1 MNRAGMEIFF
11 ETEKLAAL
19 CNNRLA
25 LARMYGEACAKRLG
39 QRLQELEAVESLG
52 DMVFGRPHELK
63 GDRAGQVSVDLV
75 HPLRLIFRPT
85 AQPPPVKTD
94 GGLDRLKVK
103 SVTIIEVT
111 DPH

>member
-1 MNRAGMEIFF
+1 VEITFETDKLAKLYNNRAMLDR
-11 ETEKLAAL
+11 T
-19 CNNRLA
+19 
-25 LARMYGEACAKRLG
+25 YGVACSKKIR
-39 QRLQELEAVESLG
+39 QRLQELEAVESLA

-63 GDRAGQVSVDLV
+63 GNRAGQVSVDLV

-85 AQPPPVKTD
+85 AQPAPVRTD
-94 GGLDRLKVK
+94 GGLDRSMVK

>member
-1 MNRAGMEIFF
+1 VEIIF
-11 ETEKLAAL
+11 ETEKLARL
-19 CNNRLA
+19 YNNRAMLDRA
-25 LARMYGEACAKRLG
+25 YGVACSKKIRL
-39 QRLQELEAVESLG
+39 RLQELEAVESLA

-63 GDRAGQVSVDLV
+63 GSRAGQVSLDLV

-85 AQPPPVKTD
+85 AQPAPVRTD
-94 GGLDRLKVK
+94 GGLDRSKVK

>member
-1 MNRAGMEIFF
+1 VEVTF
-11 ETEKLAAL
+11 ETEKEARLY
-19 CNNRLA
+19 NNRAMLD
-25 LARMYGEACAKRLG
+25 RTYGTACAKKIR
-39 QRLQELEAVESLG
+39 QRLQELEAAETLA

-63 GDRAGQVSVDLV
+63 GGRAGQVSVDLV

-85 AQPPPVKTD
+85 AQPPPMRTD
-94 GGLDRLKVK
+94 GGLDRSKVK

>member
-1 MNRAGMEIFF
+1 MNRKPMEIAFDN
-11 ETEKLAAL
+11 EKLATL
-19 CNNRLA
+19 CNSQAALNRA
-25 LARMYGEACAKRLG
+25 YGAVWAKRIG
-39 QRLQELEAVESLG
+39 QRLQELEAVESLA

-63 GDRAGQVSVDLV
+63 GDRAGQVSVDLI

-85 AQPPPVKTD
+85 AQPPPLKTD
-94 GGLDRLKVK
+94 GGLDRAEVK

>member
-1 MNRAGMEIFF
+1 MEILF
-11 ETEKLAAL
+11 ESAKLARL

-25 LARMYGEACAKRLG
+25 LTRRHGEACAKRLG
-39 QRLQELEAVESLG
+39 QRLQELEAVECLG
-52 DMVFGRPHELK
+52 DMLFGRPHELK

-94 GGLDRLKVK
+94 GGLDRLQVK
-103 SVTIIEVT
+103 SVTIIEIT
-111 DPH
+111 DTH

>member
-1 MNRAGMEIFF
+1 MKRERMEIFF
-11 ETEKLAAL
+11 ETEKLARLCDSRRAL
-19 CNNRLA
+19 DRA
-25 LARMYGEACAKRLG
+25 YGEACAKRIR
-39 QRLQELEAVESLG
+39 QRLQELEAVESLA

-63 GDRAGQVSVDLV
+63 AGRAGQVSVDLV

-85 AQPPPVKTD
+85 AQPPPTKTD

>member
-1 MNRAGMEIFF
+1 MEILF
-11 ETEKLAAL
+11 ETERLARL

-25 LARMYGEACAKRLG
+25 LGRAYGEACAKRLS
-39 QRLQELEAVESLG
+39 QRLQQLEAVECLG

-94 GGLDRLKVK
+94 GGLDRLQVK
-103 SVTIIEVT
+103 SVTIIEIT

>member
-1 MNRAGMEIFF
+1 MEIAF
-11 ETEKLAAL
+11 ETERLARLCNSQAAL
-19 CNNRLA
+19 DRA
-25 LARMYGEACAKRLG
+25 YGAACAKRLR
-39 QRLQELEAVESLG
+39 QRLQELEAVESLA

-63 GDRAGQVSVDLV
+63 GNRTGQLSVDLV

-85 AQPPPVKTD
+85 AQPAPTKTD
-94 GGLDRLKVK
+94 GGLDRSKVK